1 MYRILI
7 FLIKSKF
14 IITVGI
20 VNSLKNT
27 FFTKITYLSYYVI
40 NLNVLYLNK
49 LSFVNFAM
57 VKLGYARVSTF
68 EQNLDLQLDALNAEG
83 CKQIFTDKVSGVKS
97 IKVEFEKLLAYA
109 RSGDTIVVWKLDR
122 LGRSTVQ
129 LIELIEKLKARGIQL
144 KSLSEAIDTATA
156 TGNLFFQF
164 MCILAEH
171 ERNVIRERTNAG
183 LKAARA
189 RGKNGGRPLGLSERY
204 QLIAQEVKQA
214 YESKKYSTS
223 KIKEIYSIKSQPT
236 LYKILAFA
244 KADVKGFLKKRV

>member
-1 MYRILI
+1 
-7 FLIKSKF
+7 
-14 IITVGI
+14 
-20 VNSLKNT
+20 
-27 FFTKITYLSYYVI
+27 
-40 NLNVLYLNK
+40 
-49 LSFVNFAM
+49 M
-57 VKLGYARVSTF
+57 VKLGYARVSTL
-68 EQNLDLQLDALNAEG
+68 EQNLDLQLDALKAEG

-97 IKVEFEKLLAYA
+97 VKVEFEKLLAYA
-109 RSGDTIVVWKLDR
+109 RPDDTIVVWKLDR

-189 RGKNGGRPLGLSERY
+189 RGKNGGRPNGLSERY

-214 YESKKYSTS
+214 YESKNYSTS
-223 KIKEIYSIKSQPT
+223 KIKDIYSIKSQPT

>member
-1 MYRILI
+1 
-7 FLIKSKF
+7 
-14 IITVGI
+14 
-20 VNSLKNT
+20 
-27 FFTKITYLSYYVI
+27 
-40 NLNVLYLNK
+40 
-49 LSFVNFAM
+49 M
-57 VKLGYARVSTF
+57 VKLGYARVSTL
-68 EQNLDLQLDALNAEG
+68 EQNLDLQLDALKAEG

-97 IKVEFEKLLAYA
+97 VKVEFEKLLAYA
-109 RSGDTIVVWKLDR
+109 RPDDTIVVWKLDR

-189 RGKNGGRPLGLSERY
+189 RGKNGGRPNGLSERY

-214 YESKKYSTS
+214 YESKNYSTS